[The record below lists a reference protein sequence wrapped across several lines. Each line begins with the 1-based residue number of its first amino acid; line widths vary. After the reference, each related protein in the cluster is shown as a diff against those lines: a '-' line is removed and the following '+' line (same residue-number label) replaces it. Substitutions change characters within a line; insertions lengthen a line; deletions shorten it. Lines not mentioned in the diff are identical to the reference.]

1 MHSSDIV
8 AELRRYQLS
17 TLVNRLLETE
27 QPIPFEFLVNGQF
40 LRTSIDDFLTANGI
54 SAETTL
60 NVEYVRALI
69 PPPHAATFEHD
80 DWISSVDLYSQTSP
94 AGRWDSKASTEVG
107 QDRLVSGSYDGL
119 LRVWNKSR
127 EILATSG
134 SASDAGHTGPVKD
147 VRFIS
152 AGRLAS
158 ASMDRTIR
166 LWDYSGDSI
175 TPILELYGHTASV
188 DRLAVHA
195 PSSRIL
201 SASSDHSVGIF
212 SATKSGAPSAP
223 ASLIP
228 PPSTKR
234 RKLSAGPSSGKNTS
248 QRGALA
254 MMAGHSA
261 PVSDVIF
268 KPDDATVA
276 YSSSWDHSLKTWDL
290 TTQTCV
296 DTRTTSHSLLSVA
309 ALPQVNLVAA
319 GTSARHITLL
329 DPRAQATSIVAMTMR
344 GHGNAVVSLAPSPT
358 SGYVFASGS
367 HDGSVR
373 VWDVRNAKAGNAG
386 PGEGGGMV
394 GESVFV
400 LEREGYAGKKT
411 VGGEGV
417 KVFGLAW
424 DETWGIV
431 SAGEDKKVQI
441 NRED

>member
-1 MHSSDIV
+1 MLS
-8 AELRRYQLS
+8 ELRRYQLS
-17 TLVNRLLETE
+17 TLVNRLLDTE
-27 QPIPFEFLVNGQF
+27 QPIPFEFLINGQF
-40 LRTSIDDFLTANGI
+40 LRTSIDDFLTTNGI

-69 PPPHAATFEHD
+69 PPAHVASFEHD
-80 DWISSVDLYSQTSP
+80 DWISSVDLLSQTTPAARWASNSSP
-94 AGRWDSKASTEVG
+94 ELG

-119 LRVWNKSR
+119 LRVWNNSR
-127 EILATSG
+127 ELLATS
-134 SASDAGHTGPVKD
+134 
-147 VRFIS
+147 
-152 AGRLAS
+152 AS
-158 ASMDRTIR
+158 AFDGGHSAAVKAVKFVSPDRLVSSSLDRTIR

-175 TPILELYGHTASV
+175 VPTLELFGHTASV
-188 DRLAVHA
+188 DRLAVHG

-201 SASSDHSVGIF
+201 SASADHSVGIF

-223 ASLIP
+223 SNLIP
-228 PPSTKR
+228 APSTKR
-234 RKLSAGPSSGKNTS
+234 RKLSTPSSGKNVS
-248 QRGALA
+248 QRGAL
-254 MMAGHSA
+254 GLLTSHSA
-261 PVSDVIF
+261 PVSDVVF
-268 KPDDATVA
+268 KPDDATVG
-276 YSSSWDHSLKTWDL
+276 YSSSWDHSIKTWDL

-296 DTRTTSHSLLSVA
+296 DTRTTSHALLSIA
-309 ALPQVNLVAA
+309 ALPEVNLIAA
-319 GTSARHITLL
+319 GTTARHITLV

-344 GHGNAVVSLAPSPT
+344 GHNNAVVSLAPSPT

-386 PGEGGGMV
+386 PGEGGGMI

-400 LEREGYAGKKT
+400 LDREGSGKKT

-417 KVFGLAW
+417 KVFGVAW

-441 NRED
+441 NQSR